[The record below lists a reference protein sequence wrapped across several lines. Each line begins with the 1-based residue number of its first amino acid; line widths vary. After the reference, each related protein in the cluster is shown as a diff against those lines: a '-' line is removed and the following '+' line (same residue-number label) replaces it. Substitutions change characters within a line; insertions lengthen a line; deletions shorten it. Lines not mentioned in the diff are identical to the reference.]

1 MQRKIRQ
8 SQTLTPFGVGAIFDF
23 RGESFV
29 ATDTWRWGR
38 RGDPVQSA
46 RLCQALGVQALRSA
60 PVVDSSLWAPP
71 TLGIPYYRFPTWLF
85 CQNCRNMLRW
95 KLSHEQDGKAPICPT
110 CPGKKQLVPMRWV
123 VICENG
129 HLGDVDWRRWA
140 HSRAAV
146 DDGKCEQERL
156 VFEALPGLG
165 AGGLDTLEVRC
176 RTCSA
181 RRNLMGITS
190 KEVVKALGKCP
201 GRQPWQRWEDDCD
214 CTAIPRAVQRGAS
227 NVWFPKVHSSI
238 EVPNPSRADADSPK
252 ALEVKN
258 DQWYLGLMTANEE
271 SPIFEMAVTQL
282 ADTHDVTPEFVIGL
296 VRDDKARDAG
306 RATAVSAASGDLLGE
321 EWAAFV
327 SPATEEDRDFKIRHV
342 DLGDTTSPAVSA
354 LGDRLDRIVVAD
366 RVREVRALEG
376 FQRVSDTARQPLVRV
391 DLGRNLRW
399 LPAVEVRGEGIF
411 ISLEESR
418 LSVWE
423 EDDAVVARTGEM
435 NRRLDSS
442 FMGSRLRERTGP
454 VLNPRYLLLHTLAH
468 QLMRRLAFDSG
479 YAAAS
484 LRERIYARSSS
495 GPGGGTPQA
504 GFLIYTAAGDAE
516 GTLGG
521 LVRQGEAPR
530 FARTMLEGLAD
541 CTWCSADP
549 LCGENRATSLNSLN
563 FAACHA
569 CSIVSET
576 SCEAGNFL
584 LDRALVTG
592 SDLVRGYFQ
601 DVVDIALEAAG
612 LAVTQLGVAEA
623 GGHES

>member
-38 RGDPVQSA
+38 RGDAVQSA
-46 RLCQALGVQALRSA
+46 RLCQALGVQSLRSA
-60 PVVDSSLWAPP
+60 PVVDSSRWAPP
-71 TLGIPYYRFPTWLF
+71 SLGIPYYRFPTWLF
-85 CQNCRNMLRW
+85 CQQCRDMLRW
-95 KLSHEQDGKAPICPT
+95 KPSLEQEGKAPT
-110 CPGKKQLVPMRWV
+110 CPRCPGDKQLVPMRWV

-140 HSRAAV
+140 HSRATV
-146 DDGKCEQERL
+146 EGGKCEQERL
-156 VFEALPGLG
+156 VFEALTGRG
-165 AGGLDTLEVRC
+165 AGGLDTLQVRC
-176 RTCSA
+176 RTCGA
-181 RRNLMGITS
+181 RRDLMGITS
-190 KEVVKALGKCP
+190 KEVVKALGKCS

-214 CTAIPRAVQRGAS
+214 CAAVPRAVQRGAS

-238 EVPNPSRADADSPK
+238 EVPNPSRADADTPK
-252 ALEVKN
+252 ALEIKN
-258 DQWYLGLMTANEE
+258 DDWYRPLMTVTEE
-271 SPIFEMAVTQL
+271 SPMFEMMVTTL
-282 ADTHDVTPEFVIGL
+282 VANYDVTSEFVIGL

-306 RATAVSAASGDLLGE
+306 RATTVTAASGDLLGE

-342 DLGDTTSPAVSA
+342 DLGDTTAAGVSA
-354 LGDRLDRIVVAD
+354 LADRFDKVVVAD

-391 DLGRNLRW
+391 DLGHKLRW

-411 ISLEESR
+411 VSLQESR
-418 LSVWE
+418 LAIWE
-423 EDDAVVARTGEM
+423 EDDAVVERAAEM
-435 NRRLDSS
+435 NRRLESS

-454 VLNPRYLLLHTLAH
+454 VLKPRYLLLHTLAH

-479 YAAAS
+479 YASAS
-484 LRERIYARSSS
+484 LRERIYARST
-495 GPGGGTPQA
+495 GLGGGIPQA

-521 LVRQGEAPR
+521 LVRQGEPPR
-530 FARTMLEGLAD
+530 FARTLLEALAD

-563 FAACHA
+563 LAACHA
-569 CSIVSET
+569 CSLVSET

-601 DVVDIALEAAG
+601 DVVDSAQEAAG
-612 LAVTQLGVAEA
+612 AAIIQLGPPEA
-623 GGHES
+623 GDHRS